1 MGNCLF
7 CTTTNSNNDDEHAH
21 QEQDEEE
28 ESVLQPRIVLLTPEG
43 QKVRSILGMK
53 SEDILQCVINDS
65 NELMNNVAATGEF
78 LSEIRSMSADDV
90 FVRDA
95 QHWQEDEQRAHQEQ
109 EDEEENEEEPLL
121 QPRIVLL
128 TPEGLNV
135 RSILAKK
142 PEDLRPCVIN
152 TINALMNAIAATGD
166 FLSIVR
172 ASLVDDLLLKTEE
185 QYRREQQQQTR
196 GMTITIVHK
205 DWHKIETKYE
215 TAVRLF
221 PDILQETWNG
231 MYLIKCMSMRWT
243 EDMNYNLRLVSLI
256 PLIVR
261 LGIQLQQFNALE
273 RGGLLKLYPSGRTPL
288 QCIIGYDRN
297 EHTTDATDE
306 CYSAVVERLREE
318 NLLVK
323 EDIQQYNLLTRGL
336 CGGSGGCFQKKQLQ
350 YLVDWDPM
358 ALSIPCDPDHGTW
371 LFIHWGTYYGTLEIF
386 SAAVEVGLHY
396 FPEKFGFLFCESTQ
410 TVAVVDDET
419 VSGTP
424 FQLACKKFGREEVIK
439 VVTDQ
444 IDKHYPRTI
453 YLPPPVATTTAVP
466 TDDDDDDPAATTSTR
481 TTGIITTPRTTI
493 TESSLLLLTVTD
505 TTIHFDGL
513 YMLLRKDPNDALLQ
527 LQQNLVKRGGRR
539 EEEQN
544 SSNGVNND
552 NGDGIQN
559 ENHTTGD
566 TSSNIPTSKKRKH
579 E

>member
-231 MYLIKCMSMRWT
+231 NVPYQV
-243 EDMNYNLRLVSLI
+243 YV
-256 PLIVR
+256 
-261 LGIQLQQFNALE
+261 NALD
-273 RGGLLKLYPSGRTPL
+273 GRHELQLETCIPHSTYCKIRNPVTTV
-288 QCIIGYDRN
+288 QCIR
-297 EHTTDATDE
+297 TWW
-306 CYSAVVERLREE
+306 VVETLSKWTDPVTMYYRLR
-318 NLLVK
+318 
-323 EDIQQYNLLTRGL
+323 
-336 CGGSGGCFQKKQLQ
+336 
-350 YLVDWDPM
+350 P
-358 ALSIPCDPDHGTW
+358 
-371 LFIHWGTYYGTLEIF
+371 
-386 SAAVEVGLHY
+386 
-396 FPEKFGFLFCESTQ
+396 
-410 TVAVVDDET
+410 
-419 VSGTP
+419 
-424 FQLACKKFGREEVIK
+424 
-439 VVTDQ
+439 
-444 IDKHYPRTI
+444 
-453 YLPPPVATTTAVP
+453 
-466 TDDDDDDPAATTSTR
+466 
-481 TTGIITTPRTTI
+481 
-493 TESSLLLLTVTD
+493 
-505 TTIHFDGL
+505 
-513 YMLLRKDPNDALLQ
+513 
-527 LQQNLVKRGGRR
+527 
-539 EEEQN
+539 
-544 SSNGVNND
+544 
-552 NGDGIQN
+552 
-559 ENHTTGD
+559 
-566 TSSNIPTSKKRKH
+566 
-579 E
+579 